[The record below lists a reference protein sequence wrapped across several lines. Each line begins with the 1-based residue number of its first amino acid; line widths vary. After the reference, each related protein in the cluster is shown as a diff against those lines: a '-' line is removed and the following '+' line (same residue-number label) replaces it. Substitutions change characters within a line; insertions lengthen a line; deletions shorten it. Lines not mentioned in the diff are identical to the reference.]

1 MCRSDLFTEA
11 GSLLWL
17 YSTFK
22 LELCEPTTHKT
33 TQGDYELITHHK
45 QSKH

>member
-22 LELCEPTTHKT
+22 PELCEPTKHIKT
-33 TQGDYELITHHK
+33 QANTT
-45 QSKH
+45 S